1 MPIYNIQFQIASQ
14 FGLSQAVPP
23 LEWRSRGFMH
33 LQIGMGF
40 YALFEIVIRIPSRFA
55 MSI

>member
-14 FGLSQAVPP
+14 FGLSQAVPVW
-23 LEWRSRGFMH
+23 EWRSRGFMH

-55 MSI
+55 LSI